1 MQADLD
7 SAQRPAPQTPPQTPP
22 RTPPQRP
29 APPGLG
35 DELHRLVADLRGA
48 IGDRVELLSLELS
61 AASRAAAQLAVLVAT
76 AAIVAVTAWM
86 GLWAVVAGLLIRA
99 GMHWALALLVVIGLN
114 LLVAVIA
121 LLRARA
127 LLPRLSLPATRRHL
141 SFAEPA
147 AAGRSPPVAPQASAA
162 ASVQAQP

>member
-7 SAQRPAPQTPPQTPP
+7 RAQRPAPQTPPQ
-22 RTPPQRP
+22 RP
-29 APPGLG
+29 AQPGLG

-48 IGDRVELLSLELS
+48 IGERVELLSLELS
-61 AASRAAAQLAVLVAT
+61 AASRAAAQLALLVAT
-76 AAIVAVTAWM
+76 AAIVAVTAWI

-114 LLVAVIA
+114 LLVALFA
-121 LLRARA
+121 LVRARA

-141 SFAEPA
+141 SFAEAPA
-147 AAGRSPPVAPQASAA
+147 AARAPAAPQASAT
-162 ASVQAQP
+162 ASVQPQP